1 MLLLG
6 ISGGADSVALLHL
19 LLENGYRNLILCH
32 FNHQL
37 RGADS
42 DDDATF
48 VKNLA
53 TSLQLP
59 FELGTEDVQGLA
71 TREKLSLE
79 AAAREARY
87 EFFARAAQKVAS
99 KRVMSNGVSTNEI
112 INQQIVIS
120 GTDPLAPKHATPKL
134 LLAHHADDQVETCFL
149 HFLRGT
155 GSAGLAGML
164 PVSQRTIDGIELT
177 IVRPLLAISKKE
189 LISFLTSHQLTWRE
203 DASNK
208 SHLPTRNRLRNRVL
222 PLLDELIGPSYRNAI
237 TRTATIL
244 AAEDEY
250 LESLAAPQA
259 QQAELKTQELAAMPL
274 ALQRRVVHAWL
285 RTHGFSEVSFVEV
298 ERVLS
303 LLNLDGPAKVNL
315 PGDAHTRRR
324 SGIIFLEYPDER
336 VV

>member
-1 MLLLG
+1 MQHREPLNEPFFIPSIASIPVNSLLFCLPSLEEPLLIG
-6 ISGGADSVALLHL
+6 LSGGADSVALLHL
-19 LLENGYRNLILCH
+19 LLERGHRGLILCH

-42 DDDATF
+42 DNDAVF
-48 VKNLA
+48 VKNLVE
-53 TSLQLP
+53 SLQLP
-59 FELGTEDVQGLA
+59 FELGTEDVQTRA

-87 EFFARAAQKVAS
+87 EFFAKVAQKRDV
-99 KRVMSNGVSTNEI
+99 KI
-112 INQQIVIS
+112 
-120 GTDPLAPKHATPKL
+120 L

-164 PVSQRTIDGIELT
+164 PVSQRTIDGIDLT
-177 IVRPLLAISKKE
+177 IVRPLLSLSKKE
-189 LISFLTSHQLTWRE
+189 LIIYLTERNLSWRHDE
-203 DASNK
+203 SNE
-208 SHLPTRNRLRNRVL
+208 SLLPTRNRLRNRVL
-222 PLLDELIGPSYRNAI
+222 PLLDELVGPSYRSAI

-250 LESLAAPQA
+250 LESLAAPHAKHLQ
-259 QQAELKTQELAAMPL
+259 LKTQELAAMPL

-285 RTHGFSEVSFVEV
+285 RGHGFPEVSFAEV

-315 PGDAHTRRR
+315 PGDAHARRR
-324 SGIIFLEYPDER
+324 AGIIFLE
-336 VV
+336 

>member
-1 MLLLG
+1 MSSSISSLQSLASSFSLTCLAEPLLIGL
-6 ISGGADSVALLHL
+6 SGGADSVALLHL
-19 LLENGYRNLILCH
+19 LLENNCRNLILCH

-37 RGADS
+37 RGDDS
-42 DDDATF
+42 DTDAIF

-53 TSLQLP
+53 ESFQVCC
-59 FELGTEDVQGLA
+59 ELGTGDVQARA
-71 TREKLSLE
+71 TCKKISLE
-79 AAAREARY
+79 MAAREARY
-87 EFFARAAQKVAS
+87 EFFAKMAK
-99 KRVMSNGVSTNEI
+99 
-112 INQQIVIS
+112 
-120 GTDPLAPKHATPKL
+120 KHNVKIL

-164 PVSQRTIDGIELT
+164 PMSQRTIDGIELT
-177 IVRPLLAISKKE
+177 IVRPLLSISKKE
-189 LISFLTSHQLTWRE
+189 LVAFLTSHQVAWRE

-222 PLLDELIGPSYRNAI
+222 PLLDELIGSSYRSAI

-250 LESLAAPQA
+250 LESLAAPHA
-259 QQAELKTQELAAMPL
+259 KDQQLKTQELAAMPL
-274 ALQRRVVHAWL
+274 ALQRRIVHAWL
-285 RTHGFSEVSFVEV
+285 RHHDFSEVSFAEV

-315 PGDAHTRRR
+315 AGDAHARRR
-324 SGIIFLEYPDER
+324 AGAIFLEQP